1 MFVISSMITLRAAP
15 AYSQAT
21 PVAPAGSCVPPPPA
35 AEVGFETVI
44 PKALPTVAAE
54 GQLAAAAVTVVVA
67 VATGGVVGAEVGAV
81 VAVAVGTALAAL
93 AVLAAVD
100 VALLEPQA
108 PAMTLTTRAAAASQR
123 GLLCDTWDGSF

>member
-1 MFVISSMITLRAAP
+1 
-15 AYSQAT
+15 
-21 PVAPAGSCVPPPPA
+21 
-35 AEVGFETVI
+35 VI

-67 VATGGVVGAEVGAV
+67 VATGGV